1 MKSKIPI
8 PRSPRNLKPNAVS
21 KKIQWLVWLAR
32 VSWALAGVLLTT
44 LVGFVS
50 QGPDSVRRIPEIPA
64 AVFET
69 ASKTWDEFRIDR
81 ELSRTWEYLPANDA
95 QASKTKPIRIAL
107 ESKNGSLLGE
117 LYSPAVRTWT
127 IYEMA
132 LVDGRRDGAVLHL
145 TVFDFVLGKR
155 KDFAK
160 IDVAYQEQ
168 PTDGITDHA
177 PALVLGELSAKT
189 TWQIGAALPTNFSL
203 RKVAD

>member
-1 MKSKIPI
+1 
-8 PRSPRNLKPNAVS
+8 
-21 KKIQWLVWLAR
+21 
-32 VSWALAGVLLTT
+32 
-44 LVGFVS
+44 
-50 QGPDSVRRIPEIPA
+50 
-64 AVFET
+64 
-69 ASKTWDEFRIDR
+69 
-81 ELSRTWEYLPANDA
+81 
-95 QASKTKPIRIAL
+95 
-107 ESKNGSLLGE
+107 
-117 LYSPAVRTWT
+117 
-127 IYEMA
+127 MA